1 MQRHDS
7 AFGRGALPVPQR
19 LQTRSGMLEY
29 IVSGAGRPAIVLL
42 NGAGV
47 TLDGWR
53 GLFPAIERMGTV
65 FAFNRFGLKG
75 SDAPRL
81 PQTGAV
87 VLGSLRELLAYA
99 GVDPPFVLVGHSL
112 GGLYANLFAR
122 LYPQQVA
129 AVLFVEATHPRDRDV
144 LEQHENQLVRAL
156 GRLFS
161 LPQWRFRDN
170 LHAEIE
176 WIEQTVNEIAAAG
189 RFPDIPVAV
198 VTGGKDPPKWLMRA
212 AELQARRAHQQ
223 ELARLS
229 PRGEQVIAAH
239 SGHFPQLTEPWLV
252 LTALGKLIARCGV
265 RAVRNA

>member
-19 LQTRSGMLEY
+19 LQTRSGILEY
-29 IVSGAGRPAIVLL
+29 TVSGAGRPAIVLL

-87 VLGSLRELLAYA
+87 VLASLRELLAYA
-99 GVDPPFVLVGHSL
+99 GVSPPYVLVGHSL

-122 LYPQQVA
+122 LYPQEVA
-129 AVLFVEATHPRDRDV
+129 AVLFVEATHPRDRDA
-144 LEQHENQLVRAL
+144 LKRHENQLLRAL

-198 VTGGKDPPKWLMRA
+198 VTGGKDPPKWLMPA
-212 AELQARRAHQQ
+212 AALQARRAHQQ

-229 PRGEQVIAAH
+229 ARGEQVIAPH

-252 LTALGKLIARCGV
+252 LDALGKLTDRCS
-265 RAVRNA
+265 AAS